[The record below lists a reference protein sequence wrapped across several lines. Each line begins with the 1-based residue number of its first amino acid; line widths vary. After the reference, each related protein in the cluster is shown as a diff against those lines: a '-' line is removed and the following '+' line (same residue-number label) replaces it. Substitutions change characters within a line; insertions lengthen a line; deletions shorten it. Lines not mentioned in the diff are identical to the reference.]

1 MSKPGEGPAFAE
13 EVLLRLCIYTT
24 QLSER
29 DPKTHMGGHRTPIGM
44 VMADLGLEKPPN
56 FTDEEMNRIMYVAKG
71 EAIRILM
78 SRGRRVKRK
87 RAKRA

>member
-1 MSKPGEGPAFAE
+1 MSSPGQGPAWAE
-13 EVLLRLCIYTT
+13 EVILHLRMYTS
-24 QLSER
+24 QRSSPGSSPHL
-29 DPKTHMGGHRTPIGM
+29 KAIGM